1 MKKTNDGVI
10 ATIDRFENG
19 LAVLEL
25 DHNQTLTVAK
35 RNLPKGVKEGDVL
48 EVEFLTNELA
58 TKRKANL
65 AKAMLEEILKGE

>member
-1 MKKTNDGVI
+1 MKKTNTGVV

-25 DHNQTLTVAK
+25 DHNQNLTVAK

-48 EVEFLTNELA
+48 QVEFLTDELA
-58 TKRKANL
+58 TKRKENL
-65 AKAMLEEILKGE
+65 AKAMLEEILKGD